1 MLLSEGL
8 NKEKKQN
15 FTVQTFGV
23 YDLIVDLNL
32 KGKRAVV
39 IGGGTEG
46 VRKVR
51 GLLGQDCKVTVI
63 SNRVNS
69 YLVEQAKL
77 GKIELVKAKLKDAG
91 ILDDYPDVFL
101 VLAATNDRNLNRQ
114 IVEKGRLMR
123 AFVYAADDPPVSDF
137 SYASIVN
144 IEGVM
149 QVAIS
154 TSGKSPIMA
163 RKVRIRA
170 ERVLRRIIRKS
181 DIENAKLQEF
191 ARQAARP
198 KIKTVGERKEFLYS
212 LVKDERIQ
220 NLIKEDRIE
229 DAKSATLEL
238 LHKWERKSR

>member
-1 MLLSEGL
+1 
-8 NKEKKQN
+8 
-15 FTVQTFGV
+15 
-23 YDLIVDLNL
+23 LIVDLNV
-32 KGKRAVV
+32 KGKHAIV

-51 GLLGQDCKVTVI
+51 GLGQDCRITVI
-63 SNRVNS
+63 SNRVNR
-69 YLVEQAKL
+69 YLSDQAAH
-77 GKIELVKAKLKDAG
+77 GKIELVRARLDDVE
-91 ILDDYPDVFL
+91 ILDNYNDAFL
-101 VLAATNDRNLNRQ
+101 VLAATNDRELNRK
-114 IVEKGRLMR
+114 IVEKGRTKG
-123 AFVYAADDPPVSDF
+123 AFVYAADDPAVSDF

-170 ERVLRRIIRKS
+170 ERVLRRIIRKV
-181 DIENAKLQEF
+181 DIENARLQEF
-191 ARQAARP
+191 ARNAARP

-212 LVKDERIQ
+212 LIKDSRIQ
-220 NLIKEDRIE
+220 NLIKEDKIE

-238 LHKWERKSR
+238 LQKWERKSTK

>member
-1 MLLSEGL
+1 M
-8 NKEKKQN
+8 
-15 FTVQTFGV
+15 
-23 YDLIVDLNL
+23 IVDLNL
-32 KGKRAVV
+32 KGKHAVV

-46 VRKVR
+46 VRKVK
-51 GLLGQDCKVTVI
+51 GLLGQDCKITVI
-63 SNRVNS
+63 SNRVNRF
-69 YLVEQAKL
+69 LTEQAGL
-77 GKIELVKAKLKDAG
+77 GKIELVKARLRDAS
-91 ILDDYPDVFL
+91 ILDNYPDAFL
-101 VLAATNDRNLNRQ
+101 VLAATDDKELNRRL
-114 IVEKGRLMR
+114 VEKGREMR
-123 AFVYAADDPPVSDF
+123 AFVYAADDPPISDF

-149 QVAIS
+149 QAAIS

-170 ERVLRRIIRKS
+170 ERILRRIIRKE

-212 LVKDERIQ
+212 LVNDRKIQ

-238 LHKWERKSR
+238 LQKWERKSK